1 MVTTPIT
8 PANELDVDFVA
19 LFHVLQDQF
28 DKGKGESLQVPAHN
42 VSDPEAKAA
51 IQLDKRRHN
60 RIDLRLELVVG
71 G

>member
-1 MVTTPIT
+1 MVATPVT
-8 PANELDVDFVA
+8 PTDELDIDFVT

-42 VSDPEAKAA
+42 LRDPEAKAS

-60 RIDLRLELVVG
+60 QIDLRLELVVG